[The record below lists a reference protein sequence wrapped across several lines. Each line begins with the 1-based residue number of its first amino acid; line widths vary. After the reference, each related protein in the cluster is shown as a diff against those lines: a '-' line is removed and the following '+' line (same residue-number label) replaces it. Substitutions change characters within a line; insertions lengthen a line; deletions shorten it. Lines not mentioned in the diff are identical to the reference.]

1 MLNVFFPSPPVPTI
15 SIGLYSLEIYRYT
28 HLQQSFSESGQFL
41 YGDTAHQKYGDQTG
55 DLGIVVASLRYI
67 LEDIP
72 GFFPA

>member
-15 SIGLYSLEIYRYT
+15 SIG
-28 HLQQSFSESGQFL
+28 FPESGQFL
-41 YGDTAHQKYGDQTG
+41 YGNTAHQEYGDQTG

>member
-15 SIGLYSLEIYRYT
+15 SIGLYSLKST
-28 HLQQSFSESGQFL
+28 GTESGQFL

>member
-1 MLNVFFPSPPVPTI
+1 MIAVSLSFPYEDTMVSRR
-15 SIGLYSLEIYRYT
+15 GNGR
-28 HLQQSFSESGQFL
+28 FSTGIL
-41 YGDTAHQKYGDQTG
+41 AHQKYGDQTG

>member
-15 SIGLYSLEIYRYT
+15 SIGLYSLRST
-28 HLQQSFSESGQFL
+28 GTLQQSFPESGQFL
-41 YGDTAHQKYGDQTG
+41 YGDTAHQEYGDQAG
-55 DLGIVVASLRYI
+55 DLGIVVASLRYV